1 MAQFNS
7 KVAQPHYNVWCYDD
21 GYGDNKC
28 VTGEKHFIIPSNY
41 TDWRHLQ
48 RDELN
53 NKERN
58 ALDYVSVEFNGG
70 KFLVGESAMR
80 QDSKNSWFGGENKH
94 EDRGF
99 PILLN
104 ACLGLMADLPSEKV
118 DCLVM
123 GLPVQS
129 DENGSRHS
137 LLTSRVVGQHQMRVT
152 LGDGSEFVREV
163 VVENLIVKKQPF
175 GSLCDIMLD
184 DEGNI
189 IEKDVAKGF
198 NVVVDIG
205 SRTLNV
211 YTLDN
216 LEPIS
221 DLCFQTN
228 DGMYTSYMGVGNFV
242 KNKIGYEIPTGKLP
256 LYINNKFVKG
266 IDLTPVIQKSFEI
279 LSYEIK
285 KVIETRFINSWAFV
299 DRIIFTGGGSE
310 LLKHWLSSMF
320 IKKSVIFMDRF
331 ANARG
336 LRKYGVRHIA
346 KMKPKGQ
353 EISIKVGSSH
363 VKQY

>member
-1 MAQFNS
+1 MTQYNG
-7 KVAQPHYNVWCYDD
+7 NVWCYDD

-28 VTGEKHFIIPSNY
+28 VTGEKQFIIPSNY
-41 TDWRHLQ
+41 SEWRPLQ
-48 RDELN
+48 RDELD
-53 NKERN
+53 KKDRS
-58 ALDYVSVEFNGG
+58 ALDYISVEFNGG
-70 KFLVGESAMR
+70 KFIVGKSAMK
-80 QDSKNSWFGGENKH
+80 QDSSNSWFGGENKH

-99 PILLN
+99 PIMLN
-104 ACLGLMADLPSEKV
+104 ACLGLMANAPSEKV

-123 GLPVQS
+123 GLPVES
-129 DENGSRHS
+129 DENDSRHA
-137 LLTSRVVGQHQMRVT
+137 LLASRVVRPHNMRIT

-163 VVENLIVKKQPF
+163 SIENLIVKKQPF

-216 LEPIS
+216 LEPIK
-221 DLCFQTN
+221 DLCFHTN
-228 DGMYTSYMGVGNFV
+228 NGMYTSYMNVGSFV
-242 KNKIGYEIPTGKLP
+242 KQKIGYEIPTGKLP
-256 LYINNKFVKG
+256 LYVNSKAVKG
-266 IDLTPVIQKSFEI
+266 IDLTPVINKSFEI
-279 LSYEIK
+279 NAYEIK

-310 LLKHWLSSMF
+310 LLKPWLSNMF
-320 IKKSVIFMDRF
+320 QSKEVIFMDRF
-331 ANARG
+331 SNARG
-336 LRKYGVRHIA
+336 LRKYGVRHIV
-346 KMKPKGQ
+346 KQKPKSQGV
-353 EISIKVGSSH
+353 SIKVGDGH